1 MKKHLLLISIL
12 LGVSFLSSGQKA
24 FNEGGFYFEL
34 PGNNWHLTNKAE
46 INSRMDAAFY
56 KRVALKDEKGLKV
69 TPNIAVLIEDL
80 PVSNVDIDIYS
91 RHHKSSK
98 RYQHI
103 DMELTNEI
111 IPTDL
116 SNAVVYE
123 GTYSDPRNKDH
134 TVLVVYAV
142 NGTKALHFIA
152 DIRSDLFEDIEDEFT
167 GAIESITVKPGR

>member
-1 MKKHLLLISIL
+1 MKKHLLLISIF
-12 LGVSFLSSGQKA
+12 LGVSILSSGQKT

-34 PGNNWHLTNKAE
+34 PGNYWHLTNKVE

-91 RHHKSSK
+91 RHHKSSE

-103 DMELTNEI
+103 EMELTSEVSL
-111 IPTDL
+111 TDL
-116 SNAVVYE
+116 PNSVVYE
-123 GTYSDPRNKDH
+123 GTYSDPRNKEH
-134 TVLVVYAV
+134 KLLIVYAV
-142 NGTKALHFIA
+142 NGKKALHFIT
-152 DIRSDLFEDIEDEFT
+152 DIRSDLFKDIEDEFID
-167 GAIESITVKPGR
+167 AIKSITVKPAQ